1 MTSASDKYSWKVGM
15 RRRKQECREATGQS
29 DHELGFSLLEMLV
42 VLAIMALVAAL
53 VAPRLFNQVDKS
65 KLTVANTQ
73 INSIAT
79 ALDTMR
85 LDIGR
90 YPTESEGLALLVE
103 APSNEISGWFGP
115 YLEGN
120 VPADPWGSRKVIRPA
135 SQPGPMCTAS
145 EPMEKKA
152 AADLIRTSV
161 ASRQPTNLKIRPLYG
176 ILCVMPLVKE

>member
-1 MTSASDKYSWKVGM
+1 MTSASDKYWWKVGM
-15 RRRKQECREATGQS
+15 RRRKQECREAGGQQDS
-29 DHELGFSLLEMLV
+29 QLGFSLLEMLV

-90 YPTESEGLALLVE
+90 YPTEAEGLGLLVE
-103 APSNEISGWFGP
+103 KPSQEVSGWFGP
-115 YLEGN
+115 YLEGD
-120 VPADPWGSRKVIRPA
+120 VPTDPWGRAYVYKLSEGDQAGFANRPYVY
-135 SQPGPMCTAS
+135 SLG
-145 EPMEKKA
+145 
-152 AADLIRTSV
+152 ADGEQGGNGLDQDLG
-161 ASRQPTNLKIRPLYG
+161 RQPSGN
-176 ILCVMPLVKE
+176 

>member
-1 MTSASDKYSWKVGM
+1 M
-15 RRRKQECREATGQS
+15 RRRKQECREATAQP

-115 YLEGN
+115 YLEGD
-120 VPADPWGSRKVIRPA
+120 VPADPWGRDYIYRLAEGDQAGFATRPYVY
-135 SQPGPMCTAS
+135 SLG
-145 EPMEKKA
+145 
-152 AADLIRTSV
+152 ADGEEGGSGLDQDLG
-161 ASRQPTNLKIRPLYG
+161 RQPAGN
-176 ILCVMPLVKE
+176 